1 MMRLTPLSLAAN
13 TIFYLILAV
22 MYCRVLT
29 RRFSWPF
36 TLLGLTVGYLLYII
50 PTKFMPYADAE
61 RMLFGLVTF
70 PLTPIVLFRDKWYK
84 SLLCAFA
91 GLVAMAGSDLL
102 SVSWLL
108 TPEQLR
114 QGLTFQPI
122 PVQLAVYAIFLS
134 TDGLLMFLFTLLMN
148 RYQNRLSGREW
159 ALYLAFPAS
168 QYLLIYGWV
177 IFLRTDFI
185 LRRVLMLLLAL
196 AICTAADALLFTAIR
211 GMAQRSELKARNDL
225 LARQIDRQNEHY
237 AALTAQY
244 ENLRR
249 IRHDISSHLYTM
261 QLLLQEGQYDEA
273 AAYSAEVTE
282 ACRFRS
288 DLGACENPV
297 VDAFLYSRTEELR
310 AGLYPA
316 AAGLHP
322 RGDGHPQ
329 RRHGRRL
336 RQPPRQRRRGLPRRR
351 REASFSLGPHGPR
364 LPVHRGP
371 QPGPGRARTA
381 QPHPGAGA
389 RHRLAHPPRAG
400 GNL

>member
-91 GLVAMAGSDLL
+91 GLVAMAASDLL

-122 PVQLAVYAIFLS
+122 PVQLAVYAIFLAA
-134 TDGLLMFLFTLLMN
+134 DGLLMFLFTLLMN

-196 AICTAADALLFTAIR
+196 AICTAA
-211 GMAQRSELKARNDL
+211 
-225 LARQIDRQNEHY
+225 
-237 AALTAQY
+237 QY

-297 VDAFLYSRTEELR
+297 VDAFLFSRTEELR
-310 AGLYPA
+310 TQGYALQLQVCIPAETGIRNADMVVAFGNLLDNAAEACRDAGEKRLSLSARMDRGFLCIEVRNPA
-316 AAGLHP
+316 PDAP
-322 RGDGHPQ
+322 
-329 RRHGRRL
+329 
-336 RQPPRQRRRGLPRRR
+336 
-351 REASFSLGPHGPR
+351 
-364 LPVHRGP
+364 
-371 QPGPGRARTA
+371 
-381 QPHPGAGA
+381 A
-389 RHRLAHPPRAG
+389 RHSRRIPELERGIGSHILRALAETYEGSYTLTLSG
-400 GNL
+400 GECMASLLLKGAAV

>member
-1 MMRLTPLSLAAN
+1 MAA
-13 TIFYLILAV
+13 
-22 MYCRVLT
+22 
-29 RRFSWPF
+29 
-36 TLLGLTVGYLLYII
+36 
-50 PTKFMPYADAE
+50 
-61 RMLFGLVTF
+61 
-70 PLTPIVLFRDKWYK
+70 
-84 SLLCAFA
+84 
-91 GLVAMAGSDLL
+91 SDLL

-148 RYQNRLSGREW
+148 RYRNRLSGREW

-244 ENLRR
+244 ENLRH

-297 VDAFLYSRTEELR
+297 VDAFLFSRTEELR
-310 AGLYPA
+310 AQGLYPA
-316 AAGLHP
+316 AAGLHS

-336 RQPPRQRRRGLPRRR
+336 RKPPRQRRRGLPRRR

-364 LPVHRGP
+364 LPVYRGP

-381 QPHPGAGA
+381 QPPHPGAGA

-400 GNL
+400 GDL

>member
-1 MMRLTPLSLAAN
+1 M
-13 TIFYLILAV
+13 
-22 MYCRVLT
+22 
-29 RRFSWPF
+29 
-36 TLLGLTVGYLLYII
+36 
-50 PTKFMPYADAE
+50 
-61 RMLFGLVTF
+61 
-70 PLTPIVLFRDKWYK
+70 
-84 SLLCAFA
+84 
-91 GLVAMAGSDLL
+91 
-102 SVSWLL
+102 
-108 TPEQLR
+108 
-114 QGLTFQPI
+114 
-122 PVQLAVYAIFLS
+122 QLAVYAIFLS

-310 AGLYPA
+310 AQGYTLQLQVCIPA
-316 AAGLHP
+316 ETGIRNADMVVAFGN
-322 RGDGHPQ
+322 
-329 RRHGRRL
+329 
-336 RQPPRQRRRGLPRRR
+336 RRGLPRRR

-364 LPVHRGP
+364 LPVYRGP
-371 QPGPGRARTA
+371 QPGPGRTCTA
-381 QPHPGAGA
+381 QPPHPGAGA